1 MSSKGVLS
9 RDEFLPFHFD
19 RRKEETLKS
28 MYIDR
33 FNRVPFSIPL
43 SLVGWSCLLAV
54 LPGRFRVLWLI

>member
-1 MSSKGVLS
+1 MSEKGVLS

-19 RRKEETLKS
+19 RRKEQTLKE

-43 SLVGWSCLLAV
+43 SLVGWSC
-54 LPGRFRVLWLI
+54 WLCCRAGLGCSG